1 MVLKVPENLFP
12 LGPFC
17 LSIYYNPKSTRF
29 KLFHRFPFWGK
40 NSPYHQVIHE
50 NQKVLL
56 SNHMRSAFRLLII
69 LSLLDLLL
77 PEFVLQGLNIY
88 FKWACKRRSSP
99 KGGLALVLPSVTGR
113 RGPCRGP
120 CGVEGP
126 PGSALHTL
134 HHNTNTSEQEVT
146 GRGVSQWES
155 APPSFTLCFWYL
167 RLPNSH
173 RLSLQLASKALHSS
187 LLLAPPPF
195 WKANVLLSTHSQ
207 AWWVGKGQ
215 HLWAEL

>member
-29 KLFHRFPFWGK
+29 KLFHGFPFLGK

-77 PEFVLQGLNIY
+77 PEFVLQSLNIY
-88 FKWACKRRSSP
+88 FK
-99 KGGLALVLPSVTGR
+99 
-113 RGPCRGP
+113 
-120 CGVEGP
+120 
-126 PGSALHTL
+126 
-134 HHNTNTSEQEVT
+134 
-146 GRGVSQWES
+146 
-155 APPSFTLCFWYL
+155 
-167 RLPNSH
+167 
-173 RLSLQLASKALHSS
+173 
-187 LLLAPPPF
+187 
-195 WKANVLLSTHSQ
+195 
-207 AWWVGKGQ
+207 
-215 HLWAEL
+215 